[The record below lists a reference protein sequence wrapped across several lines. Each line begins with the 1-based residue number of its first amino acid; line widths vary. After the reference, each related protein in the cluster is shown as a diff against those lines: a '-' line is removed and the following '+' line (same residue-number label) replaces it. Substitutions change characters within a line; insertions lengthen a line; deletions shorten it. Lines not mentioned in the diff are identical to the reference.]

1 MMQDISLMQQLSRL
15 GIAFLSNLAFLPFVL
30 AIGIILGIVIAF
42 VRFHRIPVL
51 SQTLTVLVE
60 IVRGSPFLI
69 IVYAIYFALPYVG
82 IELGAFQTG
91 IVVLSITATAYLSE
105 VFRSGLVAMDK
116 GQFEAA
122 EALGMSYFKK
132 VTLIILPQ
140 IIKTTMPSIVGQI
153 VMTIKDTSIVSLVGM
168 VEIVRTSRQIMQL
181 TLNPFMAF
189 SIVSVFFILVCYPLI
204 IVSKKLEGGN
214 NR

>member
-1 MMQDISLMQQLSRL
+1 MQDISLLQQIFRL
-15 GIAFLSNLAFLPFVL
+15 GVAFLNNLAFLPFVL
-30 AIGIILGIVIAF
+30 GIGIVLGIAIALI
-42 VRFHRIPVL
+42 RFHRIPVA
-51 SQTLTVLVE
+51 SQLLAIVVE
-60 IVRGSPFLI
+60 IIRGSPFLI

-91 IVVLSITATAYLSE
+91 IVVLSVTATAYLSE
-105 VFRSGLVAMDK
+105 VCRSGLMSLDK

-122 EALGMSYFKK
+122 EALGMNYFQKLMH
-132 VTLIILPQ
+132 VVLPQ
-140 IIKTTMPSIVGQI
+140 IIKSTMPSIVGQI

-181 TLNPFMAF
+181 TLSPFTAF
-189 SIVSVFFILVCYPLI
+189 SIVSMFFILVCYPLI
-204 IVSKKLEGGN
+204 VVSKKLEGGS

>member
-1 MMQDISLMQQLSRL
+1 MMQDIPLTQQISRL
-15 GIAFLSNLAFLPFVL
+15 GVAFLSNLAFLPFVL
-30 AIGIILGIVIAF
+30 GIGILLGIIIAF
-42 VRFHRIPVL
+42 IRFHRIPVI
-51 SQTLTVLVE
+51 SQLLAVMVE

-69 IVYAIYFALPYVG
+69 IVYAVYFALPYIG

-105 VFRSGLVAMDK
+105 VFRSGLMAMDR

-122 EALGMSYFKK
+122 EALGMNYFQKSF
-132 VTLIILPQ
+132 LIVLPQ
-140 IIKTTMPSIVGQI
+140 IVKTTMPSIVGQI

-181 TLNPFMAF
+181 TLSPFTAF

-204 IVSKKLEGGN
+204 VVSKRLEG
-214 NR
+214 RQ

>member
-1 MMQDISLMQQLSRL
+1 MQNISLIQQVYRL

-30 AIGIILGIVIAF
+30 AIGIVLGIVIAF

-51 SQTLTVLVE
+51 SQVLAVLVE

-122 EALGMSYFKK
+122 EALGMSYFQK

-181 TLNPFMAF
+181 TLNPFIAF
-189 SIVSVFFILVCYPLI
+189 SIVSAFFILVCYPLI

>member
-1 MMQDISLMQQLSRL
+1 MQDISLIQQVYRL

-30 AIGIILGIVIAF
+30 AIGIVLGIVIAF

-51 SQTLTVLVE
+51 SQVLAVLVE

-122 EALGMSYFKK
+122 EALGMSYFQK

-181 TLNPFMAF
+181 TLNPFIAF
-189 SIVSVFFILVCYPLI
+189 SIVSAFFILVCYPLI